1 MIKHIVMW
9 KIKEEHEGIKKDD
22 LLVRLKSVLEDL
34 KTKVPQIKELEVG
47 FNCNP
52 SDAAFD
58 VVLYSVFNNV
68 EDLEIYQKH
77 PDHVKVA
84 GFVSEIRT
92 DRKVVDYVV

>member
-9 KIKEEHEGIKKDD
+9 KIKDEHNGTKKND
-22 LLVRLKSVLEDL
+22 LLVMLKNSLEDL

-47 FNCNP
+47 FNFNP
-52 SDAAFD
+52 SEAAFD
-58 VVLYSVFNNV
+58 VVLYSVFNNI

-84 GFVSEIRT
+84 GFVSEIRI